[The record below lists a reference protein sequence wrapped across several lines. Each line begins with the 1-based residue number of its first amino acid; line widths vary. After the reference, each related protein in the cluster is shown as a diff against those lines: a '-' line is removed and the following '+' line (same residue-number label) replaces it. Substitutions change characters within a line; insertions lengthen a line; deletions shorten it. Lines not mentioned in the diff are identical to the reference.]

1 MVDKMREYQICTKCV
16 MDTSDPNITFD
27 EDGICSHCK
36 SFNYADLNDFNNE
49 SILLNQINIIKKA
62 GKGKKYDCIIGVSGG
77 VDSSYVAYLVKKY
90 GLRPLA
96 IHLDNGWNSEL
107 AVQNI
112 RRMLEILE
120 IDLFTYVMDWEEFR
134 DLQVSFLKSGT
145 PDAEIPTDHAITAI
159 IFKLAAK
166 HNIKYLISGS
176 NIATESI
183 GVKAWSH
190 GHSDWR
196 YIKSVHKKFSNKK
209 LKSYPHYG
217 FLDLVYY
224 KIVKQQKS
232 FKILN
237 FINYNKAEAI
247 KELEINFD
255 WKYYGGKHYESI
267 YTRFY
272 QGYYLPTKF
281 GFDKRR
287 SHLSS
292 QILNGHVSRE
302 EALKELLLDAYN
314 PIDYQQDR
322 IYVLKKL
329 KLDENEFN
337 SIMESENKCFHDY
350 PSYET
355 HFFLKYFKRNY
366 KYLQSKISFLK
377 GIGF

>member
-1 MVDKMREYQICTKCV
+1 MVDKMIEYQICTKCV

-27 EDGICSHCK
+27 ENGICSHCK
-36 SFNYADLNDFNNE
+36 SFNCVDLKDFNNE
-49 SILLNQINIIKKA
+49 SILLSHINIIKKA
-62 GKGKKYDCIIGVSGG
+62 GRGKKYDCIIGVSGG

-90 GLRPLA
+90 GLRTLA

-120 IDLFTYVMDWEEFR
+120 IDLFTYVLDWEEFR

-166 HNIKYLISGS
+166 YNIKYLISGS

-224 KIVKQQKS
+224 KIIKQQKS

-237 FINYNKAEAI
+237 YINYNKAEAI

-314 PIDYQQDR
+314 PNDYQQDR

>member
-1 MVDKMREYQICTKCV
+1 MKDYQICTECV

-27 EDGICSHCK
+27 ENGICSHCR
-36 SFNYADLNDFNNE
+36 SFNFVDFKDFSNE
-49 SILLNQINIIKKA
+49 SILLSHINIIKKA
-62 GKGKKYDCIIGVSGG
+62 GRRKKYDCIIGVSGG

-112 RRMLEILE
+112 RRMLEILQ
-120 IDLFTYVMDWEEFR
+120 IDLLTYVLDWEGFR

-196 YIKSVHKKFSNKK
+196 YIKSVHKKFSNKR

-217 FLDLVYY
+217 FLDLFYY
-224 KIVKQQKS
+224 KIIKQQKS

-237 FINYNKAEAI
+237 YINYNKEDAI
-247 KELEINFD
+247 KELEVNFD

-287 SHLSS
+287 SHLTS
-292 QILNGHVSRE
+292 QILSGYVSRE
-302 EALKELLLDAYN
+302 EALKELLLDVYN
-314 PIDYQQDR
+314 PKDYQQDR

-329 KLDENEFN
+329 KLDENEFK
-337 SIMESENKCFHDY
+337 SIMESDNKSFNDY

-355 HFFLKYFKRNY
+355 HFFLKYFKKNY
-366 KYLQSKISFLK
+366 KFLQSKISFLK

>member
-1 MVDKMREYQICTKCV
+1 MKDYQICTECV

-27 EDGICSHCK
+27 ENGICSHCR
-36 SFNYADLNDFNNE
+36 SFNFVDFKDFSNE
-49 SILLNQINIIKKA
+49 SILLSHINIIKKA
-62 GKGKKYDCIIGVSGG
+62 GRRKKYDCIIGVSGG

-120 IDLFTYVMDWEEFR
+120 IDLLTYVLDWEGFR

-196 YIKSVHKKFSNKK
+196 YIKSVHKKFSNKR

-217 FLDLVYY
+217 FLDLFYY
-224 KIVKQQKS
+224 KIIKQQKS

-237 FINYNKAEAI
+237 YINYNKEDAI
-247 KELEINFD
+247 KELEVNFD

-287 SHLSS
+287 SHLTS
-292 QILNGHVSRE
+292 QILSGYVSRE
-302 EALKELLLDAYN
+302 EALKELLLDVYN
-314 PIDYQQDR
+314 PKDYQQDR

-329 KLDENEFN
+329 KLDENEFK
-337 SIMESENKCFHDY
+337 SIMESDNKSFNDY

-355 HFFLKYFKRNY
+355 HFFLKYFKKNY
-366 KYLQSKISFLK
+366 KFLQSKISFLK

>member
-27 EDGICSHCK
+27 ENGICSHCK
-36 SFNYADLNDFNNE
+36 SFNYVDSKDFNNE
-49 SILLNQINIIKKA
+49 SILLSHINIIKKA

-120 IDLFTYVMDWEEFR
+120 IDLFTYVLDWEEFR

-247 KELEINFD
+247 KELEINFG

-292 QILNGHVSRE
+292 QILNGHVSRQ
-302 EALKELLLDAYN
+302 EALKELLSDAYN

-329 KLDENEFN
+329 KLDENDFN
-337 SIMESENKCFHDY
+337 SIVESKNKCFQDY

-355 HFFLKYFKRNY
+355 HFFLKYLKKNY
-366 KYLQSKISFLK
+366 KFLQSKISFLK

>member
-120 IDLFTYVMDWEEFR
+120 IDLFTYVLDWEEFR

-166 HNIKYLISGS
+166 YNIKYLISGS

-196 YIKSVHKKFSNKK
+196 YIKSVHEKFSNKK

-224 KIVKQQKS
+224 KIIKQQKS

-237 FINYNKAEAI
+237 FIYYNKAEAI

-302 EALKELLLDAYN
+302 EALKELLFDAYN
-314 PIDYQQDR
+314 PNDYQQDR

-337 SIMESENKCFHDY
+337 SIIESKNKCFNDY

-355 HFFLKYFKRNY
+355 HFFLKYLKKNY